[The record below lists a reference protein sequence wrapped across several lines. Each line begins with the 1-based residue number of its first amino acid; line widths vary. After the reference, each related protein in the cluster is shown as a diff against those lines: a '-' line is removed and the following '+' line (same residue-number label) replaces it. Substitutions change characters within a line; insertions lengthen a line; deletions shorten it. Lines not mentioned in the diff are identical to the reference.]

1 MTKRVSVPFVIVLV
15 LCGFLSGFS
24 ALFVGPPSLLAAD
37 PSTDVY
43 FHTPGVPSG
52 PSAPTANDNH
62 YPQVGS
68 LDSRL
73 LMWFIIQQHTYFG
86 GFVLA
91 LPIFCVLLELLGMA
105 AKNPAMALRYDG

>member
-1 MTKRVSVPFVIVLV
+1 MTKRLSRPSVIL
-15 LCGFLSGFS
+15 
-24 ALFVGPPSLLAAD
+24 LFVCALLSAVSLILVSPPPLVASD
-37 PSTDVY
+37 PSSDVY

-86 GFVLA
+86 GDISRQRSRRFA
-91 LPIFCVLLELLGMA
+91 RSSEE
-105 AKNPAMALRYDG
+105 

>member
-15 LCGFLSGFS
+15 LCGFLSGVS

-52 PSAPTANDNH
+52 PSAPTANDNRFSKRASA
-62 YPQVGS
+62 P
-68 LDSRL
+68 R
-73 LMWFIIQQHTYFG
+73 TR
-86 GFVLA
+86 
-91 LPIFCVLLELLGMA
+91 A
-105 AKNPAMALRYDG
+105 A